1 MIQQFVIICVCA
13 AAAGRPAV
21 ADALG
26 PDEPVPLTV
35 AATVNEKPIY
45 AGEVADLIRRLG
57 LGEKVPE
64 QQRPWLEAQT
74 LGQIIE
80 RRIALHYLRRHR
92 SVISDY
98 HVSAAVAD
106 IRSKLEQKKSTL
118 EKYLRHCGFTEKSLR
133 AQLAWRMSW
142 EKHVADRVTDDD
154 AKMFFD
160 ANRRDFDGTKARVAH
175 ILIRVEKPADV
186 GAAKSKAA
194 AIRKEILSSKTT
206 FAEAAAKHSIAPTAE
221 RGGEIGLISRHGEM
235 VEVFSAAAFALEK
248 DEISQPVVSPFGVH
262 LIRCI
267 EIQPGDGKW
276 TDVRDG
282 LRSAIIQRGF
292 RRIVAAER
300 SRIKIAFT
308 GQTPYFDPETGK
320 LVSAASR

>member
-1 MIQQFVIICVCA
+1 MIRQFVIICVC

-35 AATVNEKPIY
+35 AATVNEEPIY

-92 SVISDY
+92 FQISDY
-98 HVSAAVAD
+98 HVTAAVAD

-142 EKHVADRVTDDD
+142 EKYVADRVTDDD

-160 ANRRDFDGTKARVAH
+160 ANRRDFDGTKARIAH
-175 ILIRVEKPADV
+175 ILIRIEKPADV

-194 AIRKEILSSKTT
+194 AILKEILSSKLT
-206 FAEAAAKHSIAPTAE
+206 FSEAAAKYSIAPTAE

-300 SRIKIAFT
+300 SRIKLAFT
-308 GQTPYFDPETGK
+308 GRTPYFDPETGK